1 MGSIP
6 VRVIKSLEHSLGG
19 FFHDPYGN
27 RTARPPIGGKQ
38 QSSGLLFSAGVPPCR
53 NVYCGCWIMQPVRG
67 IEGTRP
73 PVGGKKE
80 PGGLFFSVTGCG
92 TQRLQR
98 PLEGPCILLAAAPT
112 TPPCF
117 CRRQRSSL
125 LQVPTSRNVYRGCCW
140 KTPSVFASQI
150 HFPQRGRLLGRK
162 AKLCH
167 LNNTAS
173 AEPCASVHGSAGA
186 VCHLIGCFPECK
198 PRCPPARRPGR
209 RLRRRSARPGRGSP
223 TGPPWRADGRCGR

>member
-1 MGSIP
+1 MTRTGI
-6 VRVIKSLEHSLGG
+6 EQGG
-19 FFHDPYGN
+19 GAKHRNQSPSGALVSPGVPTSRNVYRGCCRYDPYGN

-73 PVGGKKE
+73 PAGGKKE
-80 PGGLFFSVTGCG
+80 PTGLFFGVTGYG

-125 LQVPTSRNVYRGCCW
+125 LQVPPCRNVYRGCCR
-140 KTPSVFASQI
+140 
-150 HFPQRGRLLGRK
+150 FPLRLLPVKMRLERPAGRDK
-162 AKLCH
+162 RK
-167 LNNTAS
+167 
-173 AEPCASVHGSAGA
+173 
-186 VCHLIGCFPECK
+186 
-198 PRCPPARRPGR
+198 
-209 RLRRRSARPGRGSP
+209 
-223 TGPPWRADGRCGR
+223 

>member
-1 MGSIP
+1 MQSTITKAPVGLWLARGSQP
-6 VRVIKSLEHSLGG
+6 VGMSKKGG
-19 FFHDPYGN
+19 SRFDPYGS

-53 NVYCGCWIMQPVRG
+53 NVYRGCCIMQPVRG

-73 PVGGKKE
+73 PAGGKKE
-80 PGGLFFSVTGCG
+80 PGGLFFSV
-92 TQRLQR
+92 R
-98 PLEGPCILLAAAPT
+98 
-112 TPPCF
+112 
-117 CRRQRSSL
+117 
-125 LQVPTSRNVYRGCCW
+125 VPTSRNVYRGCCW

-150 HFPQRGRLLGRK
+150 HLPQRGRLLGRE

-167 LNNTAS
+167 LNNTAP

-209 RLRRRSARPGRGSP
+209 RLRRRSALRGRGSP
-223 TGPPWRADGRCGR
+223 TGPP

>member
-27 RTARPPIGGKQ
+27 RTARPPAGGKKEPGGLFFSVRVPTARNVYRGCCRYDPYGSRTARPPIGGKQ

-73 PVGGKKE
+73 PAGGKKE
-80 PGGLFFSVTGCG
+80 PTGLFFSVTGCG

-117 CRRQRSSL
+117 CRRQWSSL
-125 LQVPTSRNVYRGCCW
+125 LQVPPCRNVYRGCCR
-140 KTPSVFASQI
+140 
-150 HFPQRGRLLGRK
+150 FPLRPLPVKMRLERPAGRDKRK
-162 AKLCH
+162 
-167 LNNTAS
+167 
-173 AEPCASVHGSAGA
+173 
-186 VCHLIGCFPECK
+186 
-198 PRCPPARRPGR
+198 
-209 RLRRRSARPGRGSP
+209 
-223 TGPPWRADGRCGR
+223 

>member
-6 VRVIKSLEHSLGG
+6 VRVMNKIPDLRIRDFFMQPVRGIKG
-19 FFHDPYGN
+19 
-27 RTARPPIGGKQ
+27 TRPPAGGKKEPG
-38 QSSGLLFSAGVPPCR
+38 GLFFSVRVPTAR
-53 NVYCGCWIMQPVRG
+53 NVYCGCCIMQPVRG

-73 PVGGKKE
+73 PAGGKKE

-125 LQVPTSRNVYRGCCW
+125 LQVPPCRNVYRGSCR
-140 KTPSVFASQI
+140 
-150 HFPQRGRLLGRK
+150 FPLRPLPVKMRLERPAGRDKRK
-162 AKLCH
+162 
-167 LNNTAS
+167 
-173 AEPCASVHGSAGA
+173 
-186 VCHLIGCFPECK
+186 
-198 PRCPPARRPGR
+198 
-209 RLRRRSARPGRGSP
+209 
-223 TGPPWRADGRCGR
+223 

>member
-1 MGSIP
+1 MQP
-6 VRVIKSLEHSLGG
+6 VRGIEETRRPAGRKKEPGG
-19 FFHDPYGN
+19 LFFSVWV
-27 RTARPPIGGKQ
+27 PI
-38 QSSGLLFSAGVPPCR
+38 SR
-53 NVYCGCWIMQPVRG
+53 NVYRGCCNLQPVRG

-73 PVGGKKE
+73 PAGGKKE

-125 LQVPTSRNVYRGCCW
+125 LQVPTSRSVYRGCGW

-150 HFPQRGRLLGRK
+150 HLPQRRRLLGRET
-162 AKLCH
+162 KLCH
-167 LNNTAS
+167 LNNTAP
-173 AEPCASVHGSAGA
+173 AEPCALVHGSAGA

-209 RLRRRSARPGRGSP
+209 RLRRRSALRGRGSP
-223 TGPPWRADGRCGR
+223 TGPP

>member
-1 MGSIP
+1 MTRTGIEGTRPPIGGKQQSSGLLFSAGVPPCRNVYRGCCRHDPYEESKEHGRPQAAKKSPVGSFL
-6 VRVIKSLEHSLGG
+6 VFGSQRLGMSTVVAG
-19 FFHDPYGN
+19 SCNPYGN

-38 QSSGLLFSAGVPPCR
+38 QSSGLLFSAGVP
-53 NVYCGCWIMQPVRG
+53 
-67 IEGTRP
+67 
-73 PVGGKKE
+73 
-80 PGGLFFSVTGCG
+80 
-92 TQRLQR
+92 
-98 PLEGPCILLAAAPT
+98 
-112 TPPCF
+112 
-117 CRRQRSSL
+117 
-125 LQVPTSRNVYRGCCW
+125 TSRNVYRGCCW

-150 HFPQRGRLLGRK
+150 HLPQRGRLLGRE

-167 LNNTAS
+167 LNNTAP

-209 RLRRRSARPGRGSP
+209 RLRRRSALRGRGSP

>member
-1 MGSIP
+1 MTRTGI
-6 VRVIKSLEHSLGG
+6 EQGG
-19 FFHDPYGN
+19 GAKHRNQSPGGALVSPGVPTARNVYCGCCRYDPYGS

-53 NVYCGCWIMQPVRG
+53 NVYCGCCNLQPVRG

-73 PVGGKKE
+73 PAGGKKE

-125 LQVPTSRNVYRGCCW
+125 LQVPTSRNVYRGCCR
-140 KTPSVFASQI
+140 
-150 HFPQRGRLLGRK
+150 FPLRPLPVKMRLERPAGRDKRK
-162 AKLCH
+162 
-167 LNNTAS
+167 
-173 AEPCASVHGSAGA
+173 
-186 VCHLIGCFPECK
+186 
-198 PRCPPARRPGR
+198 
-209 RLRRRSARPGRGSP
+209 
-223 TGPPWRADGRCGR
+223 

>member
-1 MGSIP
+1 MTHTGI
-6 VRVIKSLEHSLGG
+6 EQGG
-19 FFHDPYGN
+19 GAKHRN
-27 RTARPPIGGKQ
+27 
-38 QSSGLLFSAGVPPCR
+38 QSPSGALVSPGVPPCR
-53 NVYCGCWIMQPVRG
+53 NVYCGCCIMQPVRG

-73 PVGGKKE
+73 PAGGKKE
-80 PGGLFFSVTGCG
+80 PGGLFFSV
-92 TQRLQR
+92 R
-98 PLEGPCILLAAAPT
+98 
-112 TPPCF
+112 
-117 CRRQRSSL
+117 
-125 LQVPTSRNVYRGCCW
+125 VPTARNVYRGCCW

-150 HFPQRGRLLGRK
+150 HLPQRGRLLGRK

-209 RLRRRSARPGRGSP
+209 PPRRRSALRGRGSP

>member
-1 MGSIP
+1 MFGSQS
-6 VRVIKSLEHSLGG
+6 VGMSTGVAATCN
-19 FFHDPYGN
+19 PYGN

-73 PVGGKKE
+73 PAGGKKE

-125 LQVPTSRNVYRGCCW
+125 LQVPPCRNVYRGCCR
-140 KTPSVFASQI
+140 
-150 HFPQRGRLLGRK
+150 FPLRPLPVKMRLERPAGRDKRK
-162 AKLCH
+162 
-167 LNNTAS
+167 
-173 AEPCASVHGSAGA
+173 
-186 VCHLIGCFPECK
+186 
-198 PRCPPARRPGR
+198 
-209 RLRRRSARPGRGSP
+209 
-223 TGPPWRADGRCGR
+223 